1 MYCDNMQ
8 IKIENTVLITVSW
21 SVVYFP
27 IVLKISM
34 YYQYNLQ
41 VSFVD
46 VLSEPLDG
54 IEAKA
59 FK

>member
-1 MYCDNMQ
+1 MTGHNQ
-8 IKIENTVLITVSW
+8 SW
-21 SVVYFP
+21 PGPVVYFP

-34 YYQYNLQ
+34 YFQQ

-46 VLSEPLDG
+46 VLSELLDG
-54 IEAKA
+54 VEGEAKA

>member
-1 MYCDNMQ
+1 MQ

-34 YYQYNLQ
+34 YYQQ

-46 VLSEPLDG
+46 VLSEPLNG
-54 IEAKA
+54 VEAKA